1 MPQLSIC
8 ITTRNRKSLLT
19 ETLDH
24 IFHKQNLPRSD
35 YEVIVVNDGEEDLDD
50 LPTHFKDMP
59 LLIVRNSGS
68 GVAKG
73 RNTGAKRSNAQVL
86 LFYDDDIL
94 PSPNHFVRHLAL
106 HQSHDNW
113 IVTANRFYSEDLLK
127 LAGKTPFGRYKLQY
141 EYDWKVGI
149 AKKSPVENNPGLYYS
164 DLLAGFSVSMRKTT
178 FDTLGGFSENFE
190 YASCEDSEFFY
201 RAAQIGFFLLFDEA
215 NICLHN
221 EVDNFVLKRWLNR
234 QSTGIK
240 GGLVMVSL
248 HPEGRLHPTFYLNA
262 PVHWRDSFH
271 LKLQKLRRYALSNFA
286 ARKIF
291 RAAIFLSE
299 KIHAPDAFIFR
310 LYSAAWIGETHHSFL
325 QTYRKMF
332 GKAQSE

>member
-24 IFHKQNLPRSD
+24 IFYKQNLPGSD
-35 YEVIVVNDGEEDLDD
+35 YEVIVVNDGEENLDD
-50 LPTHFKDMP
+50 LLMHFENMP
-59 LLIVRNSGS
+59 LLIVHNNGS

-73 RNTGAKRSNAQVL
+73 RNTGARQARSQVI

-94 PSPNHFVRHLAL
+94 PSPDHFIRHLAL
-106 HQSHDNW
+106 HQLHQDW
-113 IVTANRFYSEDLLK
+113 IVTANRFYSEGLLK

-149 AKKSPVENNPGLYYS
+149 ANKSPVENNPGLYYS

-201 RAAQIGFFLLFDEA
+201 RAAQLGFRLLFDEA
-215 NICLHN
+215 NICQHN
-221 EVDNFVLKRWLNR
+221 EIDNFVLERWLNR

-248 HPEGRLHPTFYLNA
+248 HPEGRFHPTFYLNA
-262 PVHWRDSFH
+262 PVHWRDSYH
-271 LKLQKLRRYALSNFA
+271 LKLQKLRRYALSNIL

-291 RAAIFLSE
+291 RAAIFVSE
-299 KIHAPDAFIFR
+299 KTHAPDALLFR

-332 GKAQSE
+332 GKAQFE